1 MAQQGKA
8 LVIGASCGI
17 GLAVVQAFAAQ
28 GWQVTATHRSGIP
41 AQVEQPGVAWHALDM
56 TESSAVQQLADKLAG
71 QTFDAILIN
80 ARIYGPEHQTLAQS
94 DAQSLAQLFLTNAV
108 APVRSAEILLP
119 LLSKQKGVLAV
130 TSSQLASLNENPRAD
145 MPLYS
150 ASKAALNMLSRSL
163 AEDVE
168 AQAGTLV
175 TLHPGWVKTDM
186 GGDAAPLTAEES
198 ADGIVWQLTAWQGR
212 GGHYYIDYTG
222 KTLQW

>member
-8 LVIGASCGI
+8 LVIGASRGI

-41 AQVEQPGVAWHALDM
+41 AQGEQPGVTWHALDM
-56 TESSAVQQLADKLAG
+56 TESSAVQQLAGQLAG
-71 QTFDAILIN
+71 QMFDAILIN
-80 ARIYGPEHQTLAQS
+80 AGIFGPAHQTLAQS
-94 DAQSLAQLFLTNAV
+94 EAQELAQLFLTNAV

-119 LLSKQKGVLAV
+119 LLSKQKGVLAI
-130 TSSQLASLNENPRAD
+130 TSSQLASLSENPRAD

-150 ASKAALNMLSRSL
+150 ASKAALNMLSRAL
-163 AEDVE
+163 AAEDE

-175 TLHPGWVKTDM
+175 TLHPGWVKTEM
-186 GGDAAPLTAEES
+186 GGEAAPLTVEES
-198 ADGIVWQLTAWQGR
+198 AEGIVRQLTAWQGR
-212 GGHYYIDYTG
+212 GGHHYIDYSG

>member
-8 LVIGASCGI
+8 LVIGASRGI

-41 AQVEQPGVAWHALDM
+41 AQGEQPGVTWHALDM
-56 TESSAVQQLADKLAG
+56 TESSAVQQLAGQLAG
-71 QTFDAILIN
+71 QMFDAILIN
-80 ARIYGPEHQTLAQS
+80 AGIFGPAHQTLAQS
-94 DAQSLAQLFLTNAV
+94 EAQELAQLFLTNAV

-119 LLSKQKGVLAV
+119 LLSKQKGVLAI
-130 TSSQLASLNENPRAD
+130 TSSQLASLSENPRAD

-150 ASKAALNMLSRSL
+150 ASKAALTMLSRSL
-163 AEDVE
+163 AEEVE

-175 TLHPGWVKTDM
+175 TLHPGWVKTEM
-186 GGDAAPLTAEES
+186 GGEAAPLTVEES
-198 ADGIVWQLTAWQGR
+198 AEGIVRQLTAWQGR
-212 GGHYYIDYTG
+212 GGHHYIDYSG